1 LAEKLIKKT
10 MNELKQLITQHYP
23 MSDNAW
29 DVFQTS
35 QQSFFDR
42 TNTMLD
48 YNSVDPGTVPVF
60 LSKLLNRL
68 ETAGITIESL
78 DDPFHEQTKR
88 GVPTFKVSYHFGS
101 VLDGLPIKYVDE
113 EIMSV
118 TIDDVVNYVKEKTD
132 KIAIYSITPEIN
144 KSEYKFNIYIRGII

>member
-1 LAEKLIKKT
+1 
-10 MNELKQLITQHYP
+10 MNELKELITQHYP
-23 MSDNAW
+23 MTDDAW
-29 DVFQTS
+29 DVFQRS

-42 TNTMLD
+42 TNTNTTLD
-48 YNSVDPGTVPVF
+48 YDSIDPGTVPVF

-88 GVPTFKVSYHFGS
+88 GVPTFKVSYYFGS
-101 VLDGLPIKYVDE
+101 VLDGLPIKYADE

-144 KSEYKFNIYIRGII
+144 KIEYKFNVYIRGVI